1 MIWHAGPP
9 LPAPVTNNAVAAVE
23 LGKERIVILGQLADE
38 VDPTDLQVGQEMEV
52 TLGTLYE
59 DDENEYLVWKWKP
72 VAA

>member
-1 MIWHAGPP
+1 M
-9 LPAPVTNNAVAAVE
+9 AAVE